1 MQHGARA
8 GLCAELC
15 AQCNIIKCT
24 VQANLKR
31 RELVAIM
38 FAMHVFERMHS
49 LYFHTHTTNLV
60 INDSDGKLFLL
71 NLNMKLGPLVML
83 GDDDV
88 RIFICCFIASLM
100 Q

>member
-49 LYFHTHTTNLV
+49 LYFHTNTHTHYKSGYHRFRWQV
-60 INDSDGKLFLL
+60 ISAQFKHETRSA
-71 NLNMKLGPLVML
+71 
-83 GDDDV
+83 GDAG
-88 RIFICCFIASLM
+88 RR
-100 Q
+100 